1 MITIKTSA
9 ILILLAGLWT
19 TPAYSQSGAGND
31 PATLVGVWK
40 QENEKCRGGAGDDPK
55 TNAACAARQNYGTQL
70 RALGW
75 CYEDQGAATLD
86 WHPCA
91 TR

>member
-9 ILILLAGLWT
+9 ILITLVGLC
-19 TPAYSQSGAGND
+19 PSAYSQSGARND
-31 PATLVGVWK
+31 PATLVGAWK
-40 QENEKCRGGAGDDPK
+40 EENEKCRGGAGDDPK

-86 WHPCA
+86 WHPCT